1 MENKK
6 CAAGAATPNSAL
18 ALQCGSSSCLNESIS
33 QQRPEGNSLIDLLPH
48 GKSRAVSM
56 KHLAD
61 VFGCTE
67 REVRAMIHR
76 ARCDGS
82 IICGDSNG
90 YYLPETRE
98 ELMRWYRLARKRSLS
113 GLKAL
118 KAARQQLREM
128 EGQQEMEG
136 LS

>member
-56 KHLAD
+56 KHLSD

-67 REVRAMIHR
+67 RDVRSMIHR
-76 ARCDGS
+76 ARCNGAA
-82 IICGDSNG
+82 IAGDSAG
-90 YYLPETRE
+90 YYIPETRE
-98 ELMRWYRLARKRSLS
+98 ELQRWVRLAKKRSLS

-118 KAARQQLREM
+118 KAARQQLREL
-128 EGQQEMEG
+128 EGQES
-136 LS
+136 LDV

>member
-48 GKSRAVSM
+48 GKAHAVSM
-56 KHLAD
+56 AHLAD
-61 VFGCTE
+61 YFGTSE
-67 REVRAMIHR
+67 RDIRAMIHR
-76 ARCDGS
+76 ARCEGS
-82 IICGDSNG
+82 IIAGDSSG

-98 ELMRWYRLARKRSLS
+98 ELTKWYRLARKRSLS

-118 KAARQQLREM
+118 KAARQQLREL

-136 LS
+136 LC